1 MRIILAVAIGLALAQ
16 PASAQLQLPDA
27 GTTVP
32 ALPEAPDTPAQA
44 DAPAIDAADPGNSKL
59 SLDQQSQVRSAL
71 LSLGVEPVPNTD
83 FEAEIGAILP
93 ANINVH
99 AVPDGIAAPQ
109 LAGLGFIA
117 LTDGRIVFVDPTSR
131 AVRYVLN

>member
-27 GTTVP
+27 GASVP
-32 ALPEAPDTPAQA
+32 TIPEAPAPA
-44 DAPAIDAADPGNSKL
+44 DAPTMDAADPGSAKL

-71 LSLGVEPVPNTD
+71 LSLGAEPVSNTD
-83 FEAEIGAILP
+83 FEAEIGAIVP
-93 ANINVH
+93 ANINVN

-117 LTDGRIVFVDPTSR
+117 LTDGRIVFVDPRSR